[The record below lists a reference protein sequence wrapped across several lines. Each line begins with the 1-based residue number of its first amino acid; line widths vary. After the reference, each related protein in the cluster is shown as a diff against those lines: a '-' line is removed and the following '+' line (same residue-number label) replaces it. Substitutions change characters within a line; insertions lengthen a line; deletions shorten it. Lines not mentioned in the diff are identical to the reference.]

1 MGAPKVKVHRR
12 KPHSKPKTPKLEAIM
27 PPVASAGAPVSAA
40 AAPAPTAVRTAARSL
55 TSRMRPATSRP
66 VASAR
71 GAFRADPV
79 IAGRSLRGTYL
90 LRAPS
95 VGSFCH
101 YITDGADL
109 AELSTVGLATMMRE
123 RRALRCAIIV
133 VLGAAALAAALFV
146 AYFCLTPA
154 TADADS
160 PYLTAEV
167 GEAKSTSSALW
178 KAGTIPSLYQADP
191 AWADMPYG
199 QATLGE
205 AGAAPCALAMAYVA
219 VTGNTDRA
227 PVDFAQWAIDHDLTA
242 SGADTVDAYLTSAAP
257 DFGLALAPIKAEG
270 RALRHAIVSNTPVL
284 VVTRPGTFAPTAIV
298 VVLDD
303 IDRDSHIVLHDPTS
317 PTRSGKGWLFTDI
330 VGAAEKVF
338 EVRAA

>member
-1 MGAPKVKVHRR
+1 
-12 KPHSKPKTPKLEAIM
+12 M

-40 AAPAPTAVRTAARSL
+40 AAPTPTSERAHSRSL
-55 TSRMRPATSRP
+55 KSRLRPATSRP
-66 VASAR
+66 VASTW

-79 IAGRSLRGTYL
+79 IAGRSQRGTYL

-95 VGSFCH
+95 MGSFCR
-101 YITDGADL
+101 YIANGADL
-109 AELSTVGLATMMRE
+109 AALNTVGLSAMMRE
-123 RRALRCAIIV
+123 RRALRCAIIAV
-133 VLGAAALAAALFV
+133 MGAAVLAAALFA
-146 AYFCLTPA
+146 AYFCLAPA

-167 GEAKSTSSALW
+167 GEAKSTSPTLW

-191 AWADMPYG
+191 AWADTPYG

-219 VTGNTDRA
+219 VTGSTDRT

-242 SGADTVDAYLTSAAP
+242 AGADTVGAYLTSAAP
-257 DFGLALAPIKAEG
+257 DFGLELTPIKAEG
-270 RALRHAIVSNTPVL
+270 RALRHAIVSNVPVL
-284 VVTRPGTFAPTAIV
+284 VVTRPGTFASTAIV

-303 IDRDSHIVLHDPTS
+303 IDRDSHIVLHDPSS
-317 PTRSGKGWLFTDI
+317 PARSGKGWLFTDI
-330 VGAAEKVF
+330 VGAADQVF
-338 EVRAA
+338 EVHAA